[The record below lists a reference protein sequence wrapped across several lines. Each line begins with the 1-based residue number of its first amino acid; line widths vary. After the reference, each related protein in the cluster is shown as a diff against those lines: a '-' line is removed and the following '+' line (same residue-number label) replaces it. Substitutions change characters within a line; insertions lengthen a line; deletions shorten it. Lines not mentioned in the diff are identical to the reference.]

1 MSKQQQNATGSTAES
16 AAGVGKRQK
25 DRFFSSSKTRRQF
38 QCCIA
43 KEYYSEYSNLV
54 DSLHITPRMMVHQK
68 CFKVNN
74 TYGLTLSI
82 KNTGLFPRRI
92 NITSDS
98 PEDTSI
104 SIPELD
110 LHRYLDTDETLEVKI
125 WIRSAVKRDIN
136 RRRHILVEC
145 FHPNII
151 FQVPIIVL
159 DKLHYPSI
167 SDTITFPS
175 CVPGNKTHY
184 EMIIYNPTKER
195 VRVRY
200 RNTNRGLE
208 IHDNNKDIL
217 PPQDYARLL
226 LVIQPKKLNVY
237 KGFFNIKFGV
247 LPPKPVMFVF
257 TPKSMSVHLN
267 IGSVVFGSTKFSGD
281 ETRMVIMC
289 NESPHEVFVT
299 GRFYTEPAAKEPS
312 TDEDEDEDDQISNKL
327 IDDAISMHSALIFD
341 FEERASVQD
350 LLMDAKAVKH
360 FDFSMPNKIGTGNS
374 AEIMLIFRP
383 TYDAENP
390 FPDDQE
396 PPYFQRT
403 RATFCFTDAE
413 ECIESHFVIMAGLIE
428 GIEMEFHPKVIDFR
442 KIYLGEEHCAQIKVL
457 NSDVVP
463 AKVEYKDCTDP
474 DAAGIRITPVE
485 GFLLEPCTRGIFNVS
500 FYSLYPARF
509 TITLRFKVQN
519 GAHYKV
525 AIKGTGQPVQLRTFP
540 QLVEF
545 GSIPMA
551 VPQKRYMLLMNPL
564 AVPITLQVKPTDDGE
579 ETPLVLNIRNS
590 TEMLPITV
598 RDPIRHLQQ
607 VHEEL
612 QSHETEEPKEIRLTN
627 AISEVLSMK
636 SVQATESNYSLEFE
650 EEVMEPIPQMAA
662 HLLTNLKK
670 QKIFDKSETDRRVI
684 QEALMG
690 LLNTKYFSVFT
701 KHNNYIFMDWNALPS
716 DPREVFCDNEIIYL
730 RPNTGRSITILLV
743 PNKAGYF
750 HRSLSVRICPSVATP
765 SVDSSDDHPI
775 MKTLIKSEFLCSKL
789 WFEYNCVVPEIVWSN
804 MVDLSHR
811 TIYAGEDYDFEM
823 KFSNPSIIGVFLHY
837 DVVPIDMTFRDGTW
851 KFFIDGGSEITAK
864 CAVTFRSLGNT
875 RLSGLVKMVGANSP
889 YAFHLF
895 ANVLPTEIRV
905 MPMFVHQRLQVYEKS
920 LVHFYIDNYT
930 PTHTKLSMQLKDIE
944 FQYLTLRGGSLA
956 PTGQSMYTTL
966 VSLFTDPDL
975 YQNTM
980 FIDLQFDNVMTIP
993 ITFLVEGVPLY
1004 FEPDIRQGFDAGLL
1018 YTDTKEQFQESLYQH
1033 RFPIRVIN
1041 KGRRSYRI
1049 LIIRL
1054 NTYGPGANVSSACA
1068 NNALTSRFDMEPK
1081 NLYMSPSDENQLDIL
1096 ASSYVEG
1103 HATGDF
1109 LVQVI
1114 DQKYPQR
1121 KHIIRI
1127 RTSADFVDVQLHWS
1141 PKQVIFNYKRCEPL
1155 KERSYVETPFL
1166 VNSCSV
1172 PIEKVILQVT
1182 GPFKIKEY
1190 YEDTYEKEIQI
1201 SLGGLER
1208 KEIFVMLKGGASK
1221 QLFCRQIEGR
1231 INVMALGKQLKSL
1244 PLRASI
1250 MVPDVVILQPELV
1263 LFDRGKPYDSMI
1275 HLVNQG
1281 CMPAEFKWK
1290 RLQTTEIFIG
1300 DEDDPEGIAAD
1311 LLSEILRM
1319 LDYDFSCEDQPNMTL
1334 RYQECRCQFRRFEE
1348 NGDLILEILDEVINE
1363 LDLAHKPLLYPPKL
1377 PPADQE
1383 EEDRDQSSSSVV
1395 RETISDILNR
1405 LHLESSE
1412 KWSEASTEYCFAS
1425 RYIYFYEKRGTVD
1438 TDLECK
1444 LYLPHIRRSHE
1455 MRAVFELALIGG
1467 RSQRFTVTLINLPQK
1482 IKFHKDSI
1490 YVGIKPWYESFDT
1503 VVRVSNLTKYPL
1515 QLVVVEVKKPPPK
1528 SPKEQPL
1535 EKRLV
1540 DGYCKMM
1547 TSDMMHLEPLGSDQ
1561 IRVKGILGFSE
1572 SFRHTFGAMI
1582 NNSDT
1587 KYFCLRGQGVMPM
1600 LDMASP
1606 LSSTPLSP
1614 LEIEEEYRLLQKI
1627 YHYEI
1632 FRSIT
1637 ELDEE
1642 PKGDRGEEELQV
1654 EEIVSVTEDFTLLSS
1669 SEEEMSSERQNQ
1681 HDLQLFRMVH
1691 TYVMVNNNQELPHAT
1706 VLRQLILAERYLRRL
1721 RLKPELYSVHQQVYQ
1736 SYQKI
1741 HKAPGFKHPAMVK
1754 HFTVQPVPCEQH
1766 GFVLDLGLLTMNT
1779 LRRFELKLHFFG
1791 PGKLIAAA
1799 RTAVRIPGLYVD
1811 FNVTDAQHADKKFS
1825 FWAEKCTT
1833 LEYFKDKYRNMFERL
1848 MDAEQDPKL
1857 KHAHSFDLDRMVK
1870 HQRDL
1875 TPKDRRLIVEY
1886 YNSLNPSVY
1895 PDHKHHFTL
1904 AKIFSGC
1911 LSNYSGVD
1919 VTMVGLFKPE
1929 SRFYEKDQLVEDYLY
1944 IDLHMGPTLPVLLKG
1959 LIVA

>member
-1 MSKQQQNATGSTAES
+1 MSEQDKSTSGSNADS
-16 AAGVGKRQK
+16 RQK
-25 DRFFSSSKTRRQF
+25 GRNSKTKRQF
-38 QCCIA
+38 QCCVA
-43 KEYYSEYSNLV
+43 REYYSEYSNMV
-54 DSLHITPRMMVHQK
+54 ESLHITPRMMVHQK
-68 CFKVNN
+68 RFKVDN
-74 TYGLTLSI
+74 TYGLTLNI
-82 KNTGLFPRRI
+82 KNNGLFPRLI

-125 WIRSAVKRDIN
+125 WIRASFKRDIN
-136 RRRHILVEC
+136 RRRHILIEC

-159 DKLHYPSI
+159 DKLNHPSI

-195 VRVRY
+195 IRVRY

-208 IHDNNKDIL
+208 INDNNKDIL
-217 PPQDYARLL
+217 PPQDYAKLL
-226 LVIQPKKLNVY
+226 LSIQPKKLNVY

-267 IGSVVFGSTKFSGD
+267 LGSVVFSMTKFSR
-281 ETRMVIMC
+281 EELRMVTVC
-289 NESPHEVFVT
+289 NEGLHEAYVS
-299 GRFYTEPAAKEPS
+299 GDFYSEPAAKEPIE
-312 TDEDEDEDDQISNKL
+312 TPEEEEKISNKL
-327 IDDAISMHSALIFD
+327 IDDAVSMHSVLLFD
-341 FEERASVQD
+341 FEDHTSVQNV
-350 LLMDAKAVKH
+350 LIDAKAVKH
-360 FDFSMPNKIGTGNS
+360 FDFNLPNRIS
-374 AEIMLIFRP
+374 AGSSADIVLIFRP

-390 FPDDQE
+390 FSDDLE

-403 RATFCFTDAE
+403 RATFCFSDAQD
-413 ECIESHFVIMAGLIE
+413 CIESHYVILAGSIE

-457 NSDVVP
+457 NVDAVP

-474 DAAGIRITPVE
+474 DAAGIRITPPE

-509 TITLRFKVQN
+509 TITLRFKVEN

-525 AIKGTGQPVQLRTFP
+525 QLKGTGQPVQLRTFP

-612 QSHETEEPKEIRLTN
+612 QNHEPEEPREIRLTST
-627 AISEVLSMK
+627 ASEVM
-636 SVQATESNYSLEFE
+636 SVRSVKMSESNYSLEFE

-701 KHNNYIFMDWNALPS
+701 KHNNYIFMDWNAIPS

-743 PNKAGYF
+743 PNKVGYF
-750 HRSLSVRICPSVATP
+750 HRSLSVRICPAVASP
-765 SVDSSDDHPI
+765 SFGDSSDDHPL

-823 KFSNPSIIGVFLHY
+823 TFSNSSIIGAFLHY
-837 DVVPIDMTFRDGTW
+837 DVIPTDMTFRDGTW

-864 CAVTFRSLGNT
+864 CAVTFRSLGST
-875 RLSGLVKMVGANSP
+875 RLSGLVKIVGANRP

-905 MPMFVHQRLQVYEKS
+905 TPMYVHQRLQVYDKS

-930 PTHTKLSMQLKDIE
+930 PTHTKLSMRLKDIE

-956 PTGQSMYTTL
+956 STGQSMYTTL

-975 YQNTM
+975 YQNTLY
-980 FIDLQFDNVMTIP
+980 IDLQFDNVMMIP

-1004 FEPDIRQGFDAGLL
+1004 FEPDIRQGFYAGLL
-1018 YTDTKEQFQESLYQH
+1018 YTDTKEQFQEGFYQH

-1041 KGRRSYRI
+1041 KGHRAYRI

-1054 NTYGPGANVSSACA
+1054 NSYGPGAKVSSACST
-1068 NNALTSRFDMEPK
+1068 NALTARFDMEPK
-1081 NLYMSPSDENQLDIL
+1081 NIYMSPSCESQLDIM

-1109 LVQVI
+1109 LLQVI

-1127 RTSADFVDVQLHWS
+1127 TTSADFVDCLLHWS
-1141 PKQVIFNYKRCEPL
+1141 PRQVNFNYKRCEPL
-1155 KERSYVETPFL
+1155 KERLYEETPFL
-1166 VNSCSV
+1166 VNPCSA
-1172 PIEKVILQVT
+1172 PLEKIILQVT

-1201 SLGGLER
+1201 SLGGGER
-1208 KEIFVMLKGGASK
+1208 KEIFVILKLGALK

-1244 PLRASI
+1244 PLRVSI

-1263 LFDRGKPYDSMI
+1263 LFDRGKPYDSSI
-1275 HLVNQG
+1275 NLVNQG

-1290 RLQTTEIFIG
+1290 RLETTEIFIG

-1311 LLSEILRM
+1311 VLSEILRM
-1319 LDYDFSCEDQPNMTL
+1319 LEYDFSCEDQPNMTK

-1348 NGDLILEILDEVINE
+1348 DGDLILEILEEVINE
-1363 LDLAHKPLLYPPKL
+1363 LDLRHRPLLYPPKVPL
-1377 PPADQE
+1377 DE

-1405 LHLESSE
+1405 LHLDSSD
-1412 KWSEASTEYCFAS
+1412 KWSEASSEYCFAS
-1425 RYIYFYEKRGTVD
+1425 RYIYFYEKRGTVE
-1438 TDLECK
+1438 TDHECK

-1455 MRAVFELALIGG
+1455 MRAVFELALVGG
-1467 RSQRFTVTLINLPQK
+1467 RSQRFSVTLVNLPQK

-1490 YVGIKPWYESFDT
+1490 YMGIKPWYESFDT

-1515 QLVVVEVKKPPPK
+1515 QVVVVEVKNPMVKP
-1528 SPKEQPL
+1528 PKEQPL

-1547 TSDMMHLEPLGSDQ
+1547 TSDMINLEPLGSDQ
-1561 IRVKGILGFSE
+1561 IKVKGILGFSE
-1572 SFRHTFGAMI
+1572 SFKHTFGAMI
-1582 NNSDT
+1582 NNSDSN
-1587 KYFCLRGQGVMPM
+1587 YFCLRGQGVMPM

-1606 LSSTPLSP
+1606 LPSTPLDP
-1614 LEIEEEYRLLQKI
+1614 LEIKEEYRLLQKI

-1632 FRSIT
+1632 FRTIT
-1637 ELDEE
+1637 EVDEE
-1642 PKGDRGEEELQV
+1642 PKQEGGEEEHQV
-1654 EEIVSVTEDFTLLSS
+1654 EDIVSVTEDFSLLLSS
-1669 SEEEMSSERQNQ
+1669 QDEMSSERQNL

-1706 VLRQLILAERYLRRL
+1706 VLRQLILAERYLKRL
-1721 RLKPELYSVHQQVYQ
+1721 RLKPELYSVHQQVFQ
-1736 SYQKI
+1736 TYQKI
-1741 HKAPGFKHPAMVK
+1741 HKAPGFKQPAMVK
-1754 HFTVQPVPCEQH
+1754 HFTVQPIPCEQH
-1766 GFVLDLGLLTMNT
+1766 GYVLDLGRLTRNT

-1811 FNVTDAQHADKKFS
+1811 FNVKEAQHADKKFS
-1825 FWAEKCTT
+1825 FWAERCKA
-1833 LEYFKDKYRNMFERL
+1833 LEYFKDKYRNMLERL
-1848 MDAEQDPKL
+1848 MDAEKDPKV
-1857 KHAHSFDLDRMVK
+1857 KHAHSFDLDKLVK

-1875 TPKDRRLIVEY
+1875 TPKDRRLIEEY

-1919 VTMVGLFKPE
+1919 VTMVGLFKPQ
-1929 SRFYEKDQLVEDYLY
+1929 SRFYEKDQLLEDYLF
-1944 IDLHMGPTLPVLLKG
+1944 IDLHMGPTLPILLKG
-1959 LIVA
+1959 VIVS